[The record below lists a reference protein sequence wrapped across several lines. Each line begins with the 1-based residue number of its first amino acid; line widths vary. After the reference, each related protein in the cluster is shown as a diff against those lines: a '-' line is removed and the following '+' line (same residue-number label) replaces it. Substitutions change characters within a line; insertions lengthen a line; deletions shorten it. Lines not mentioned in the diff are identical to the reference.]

1 MTESEVDYEPIVEI
15 LIDILGDYKFH
26 NENTGQ
32 ISFSCPVCSYEIKG
46 LDNLDGKGNLE
57 VNYKEGVY
65 KCWACSETHDTHGRL
80 HYLVK
85 KYGSPKLFKKFC
97 LLIPDEVGELKKAQY
112 KRVRLPQEYIS
123 FKDASAGLK
132 MTPMFKVPYNYL
144 KQRNVT
150 DEMIEKF
157 KIGFCYE
164 GKYKNRIIIP
174 SYDKDEIL
182 NYFVARSHETKP
194 YKKYDNP
201 KAEKQ
206 IIIFNEYLI
215 NWDLPVSLVEG
226 PFDHIFVPNSIPMLG
241 KKISDL
247 LFDTLYE
254 KAKKITIILDGD
266 AYDDTVKLYEK
277 LNGGKLFGK
286 IWATKL
292 PVDKDIADLQGDLT
306 LYPPFQFK

>member
-26 NENTGQ
+26 NDNSGQ

-46 LDNLDGKGNLE
+46 LDELDGKGNLE

-85 KYGSPKLFKKFC
+85 KYGTPRQFKKFD
-97 LLIPDEVGELKKAQY
+97 LLIPDEPGEIKKKNY
-112 KRVRLPQEYIS
+112 KRVRLPEDYIS

-132 MTPMFKVPYNYL
+132 MTPIFKVPYNYL

-150 DEMIEKF
+150 DEIIEKYQ
-157 KIGFCYE
+157 IGFCYQ

-174 SYDKDEIL
+174 SFDKDGIL
-182 NYFVARSHETKP
+182 NYFVARSYERKP

-201 KAEKQ
+201 EAEKQ
-206 IIIFNEYLI
+206 IIIFNESLI
-215 NWDLPVSLVEG
+215 NWDEPIHIVEG
-226 PFDHIFVPNSIPMLG
+226 PFDSIFVPNSIPLLG
-241 KKISDL
+241 KKLGDL
-247 LFDTLYE
+247 LFDVLYE
-254 KAKKITIILDGD
+254 RAKKIIIVLDGD
-266 AYDDTVKLYEK
+266 AWKDSEKLYYK

-286 IWATKL
+286 IWVSKL
-292 PVDKDIADLQGDLT
+292 PVDKDIADLCGDLT
-306 LYPPFQFK
+306 LYPPFQLK